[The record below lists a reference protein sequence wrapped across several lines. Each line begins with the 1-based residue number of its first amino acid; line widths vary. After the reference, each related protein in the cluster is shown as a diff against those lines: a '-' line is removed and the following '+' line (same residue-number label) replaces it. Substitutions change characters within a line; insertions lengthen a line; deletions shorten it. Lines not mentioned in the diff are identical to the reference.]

1 MSFFKR
7 LIAKIKFLLLGNTKG
22 KKKSVK
28 LLGIDDE
35 HKPQLAINDDGSIHY
50 FGVNEGEASVIEEE
64 SVNYRKKKDDGEVA
78 QVVVATAA
86 TTYSYGDYDDSVSSR
101 GSSSSSNSSS
111 SSSYSSGYS
120 SYSSSDSSS
129 SCSSDSGG
137 GGGD

>member
-7 LIAKIKFLLLGNTKG
+7 LIAKIKFLFLGNTKS
-22 KKKSVK
+22 KKKGVK
-28 LLGIDDE
+28 LIGIDDE

-50 FGVNEGEASVIEEE
+50 FGVNEGEANAIEEE
-64 SVNYRKKKDDGEVA
+64 SVNYRKKKEDDEAA
-78 QVVVATAA
+78 QVVSVAAA

-101 GSSSSSNSSS
+101 GSSSSSSH
-111 SSSYSSGYS
+111 SSGYS

>member
-7 LIAKIKFLLLGNTKG
+7 LIAKIKFLLLGNTKS
-22 KKKSVK
+22 KKKGVK
-28 LLGIDDE
+28 LIGIDDE

-50 FGVNEGEASVIEEE
+50 FGVNEGEANAIEEE
-64 SVNYRKKKDDGEVA
+64 SVNYRKKKEDGEAA
-78 QVVVATAA
+78 QVVSVAAA

-111 SSSYSSGYS
+111 SSSHSSGYS